1 LITWLTCKSC
11 ITLEFGDF
19 YAQAD
24 RETTATFIFFVFFSG
39 LLFGVNPG

>member
-1 LITWLTCKSC
+1 LADLYID

-24 RETTATFIFFVFFSG
+24 RETTATFIFLFFSG